1 MTQVGSQSLELL
13 KGTLDVL
20 LLKTLSA
27 GPLHGYAISRSIR
40 NATEDALIVD
50 EGALYPALRRL
61 EKKGLAEAEWGVT
74 DTGREAR
81 FYRLTEAGEAEL
93 AASLRTWHRYVEAMA
108 SVLESPVA

>member
-1 MTQVGSQSLELL
+1 MGDGSLELL

-20 LLKTLSA
+20 LLKTLSS

-40 NATEDALIVD
+40 TTTEEAFTVD

-61 EKKGLAEAEWGVT
+61 EKRGFVEAEWGVT

-81 FYRLTEAGEAEL
+81 FYRLTPDGEAEL
-93 AASLRTWHRYVEAMA
+93 TSGLRTWHRYVQAMA
-108 SVLESPVA
+108 RVLGAPAGG